1 MGRMMLGEKVPSES
15 FEIPSEKK
23 KTTLFIDSH
32 MTSSPSLA
40 KRARLEVAD
49 VADVQAQLSSAL
61 TPNDEQAASIEGVAI
76 GTGTGTND
84 GSPGSQVPSST
95 KDQNEEQKQNTT
107 NVASTLANAS
117 SEKKDGEATHQAQ
130 SQGIDVDVSSTA
142 VIESDKKQA
151 KNDDDNNNNN
161 NNNNNVTIPLPSA
174 LSSVLTLPLS
184 LPDNPFASLQKSLSA
199 LPPTPFTATN
209 PSIQTHVETQPPLTN
224 NLPPPITLPTHIP
237 PPPEYPI
244 KLSPETLR
252 LQINLVLDSLLK
264 LNNNNWIAHSC
275 LIAQSIDRLRLSLE
289 DDLGVAEECEGQSKE
304 FERVLTGRG
313 YTISKIDAFVI
324 KVLNV
329 LDGIAAAE
337 ETKKEGEE
345 GEGEGSTQ
353 ALAEKLQKLL
363 EPFPVQ
369 TKETME
375 SAGKMM
381 EYLRR
386 GKEFQEKKRLDWERR
401 VKVMEGMAKIGDVVG
416 GVVRYLLT
424 EA

>member
-1 MGRMMLGEKVPSES
+1 MLGEKVPSES
-15 FEIPSEKK
+15 FEFPSEKK
-23 KTTLFIDSH
+23 KATFFIDSH

-40 KRARLEVAD
+40 KRTRLEVAD
-49 VADVQAQLSSAL
+49 VADVQAQLSSAH
-61 TPNDEQAASIEGVAI
+61 TPNDEQAASIEGVTI

-84 GSPGSQVPSST
+84 GSSGSQVPSTT
-95 KDQNEEQKQNTT
+95 KDQNEAQKQNTT
-107 NVASTLANAS
+107 NVASTLADAS

-130 SQGIDVDVSSTA
+130 SQGINVDVSSTA

-161 NNNNNVTIPLPSA
+161 DVTTPLPSA
-174 LSSVLTLPLS
+174 LSSVLTRPLS
-184 LPDNPFASLQKSLSA
+184 FPDNPFASLQKSLSA
-199 LPPTPFTATN
+199 LPPTPFTATT
-209 PSIQTHVETQPPLTN
+209 PSFQTQVETQPPLTN

-252 LQINLVLDSLLK
+252 LQINIVLDSLLK

-289 DDLGVAEECEGQSKE
+289 DDLSVEEECEGQSKE

>member
-1 MGRMMLGEKVPSES
+1 MSLLNFHP
-15 FEIPSEKK
+15 KK
-23 KTTLFIDSH
+23 RKRLFFIDSH
-32 MTSSPSLA
+32 MISSPSLA
-40 KRARLEVAD
+40 KRMRLEVAD
-49 VADVQAQLSSAL
+49 VTDVQAQLSSAH
-61 TPNDEQAASIEGVAI
+61 TPNDEQAASIEGVTI

-84 GSPGSQVPSST
+84 GSSGSQVPSTT

-107 NVASTLANAS
+107 NVASTLADAS

-130 SQGIDVDVSSTA
+130 SQGINVDVSSTA

-151 KNDDDNNNNN
+151 KNDDANNNNN
-161 NNNNNVTIPLPSA
+161 DVTTPLPSA
-174 LSSVLTLPLS
+174 LSSILKRPLS

-199 LPPTPFTATN
+199 LPPTPFTTTT
-209 PSIQTHVETQPPLTN
+209 PSFQTQIETQPPLTN

-252 LQINLVLDSLLK
+252 LQINIVLDSLLK

-275 LIAQSIDRLRLSLE
+275 LIAQSIDRLRISLE

-345 GEGEGSTQ
+345 GEGERSTQ

-401 VKVMEGMAKIGDVVG
+401 VKVMEGMAKVGDVVG